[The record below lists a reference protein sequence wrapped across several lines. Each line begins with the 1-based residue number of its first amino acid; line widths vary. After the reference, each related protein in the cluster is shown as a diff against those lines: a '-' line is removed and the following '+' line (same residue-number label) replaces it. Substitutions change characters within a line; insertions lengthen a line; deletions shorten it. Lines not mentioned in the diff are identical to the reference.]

1 MLGFVRVRPLA
12 AALAALAL
20 LAAFGCSAGV
30 TERAAP
36 PRPATEERAETVV
49 VPDFVHEV
57 GESEFSMMN
66 AEASDYAP
74 RYGSPQYVAAYEAI
88 ARRSGLRVEFVRMS
102 QEDEVFT
109 HGMAG
114 FPAGQ
119 RPEPGTRVK
128 RGSVVRLVL
137 IVDDAVR

>member
-1 MLGFVRVRPLA
+1 MLGFVRVKPLA
-12 AALAALAL
+12 VALAALVL

-30 TERAAP
+30 TERADP
-36 PRPATEERAETVV
+36 PRPATEEQADTVV
-49 VPDFVHEV
+49 VPDFVQEG
-57 GESEFSMMN
+57 GESEFSKMN
-66 AEASDYAP
+66 AEASEYAP
-74 RYGSPQYVAAYEAI
+74 RYGSPKYVAAYEAI
-88 ARRSGLRVEFVRMS
+88 ARRSGLRLEYARMS
-102 QEDEVFT
+102 QEDEVFA

-137 IVDDAVR
+137 IVDDAKR